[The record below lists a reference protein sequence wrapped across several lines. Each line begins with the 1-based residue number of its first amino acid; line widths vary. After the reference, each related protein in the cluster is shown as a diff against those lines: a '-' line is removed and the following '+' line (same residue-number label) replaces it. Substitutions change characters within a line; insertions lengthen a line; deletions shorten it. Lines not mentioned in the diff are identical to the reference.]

1 MTQLFI
7 PTNRGIKM
15 VMIQDIIRVEAR
27 RNYCRVYFKN
37 EYPLTVAKVLQWFE
51 DHLPEDFFY
60 RIHRT
65 HLVNRLFI
73 SKISPAN
80 VVIMTSGEQLQV
92 SRRKKGILTRM
103 NAISF
108 GYFDMKLNVAG

>member
-7 PTNRGIKM
+7 PTNKGIKAVM
-15 VMIQDIIRVEAR
+15 VQDIIRVEAR
-27 RNYCRVYFKN
+27 RNYCRVYIKN

-65 HLVNRLFI
+65 HLVSRLYI
-73 SKISPAN
+73 SEISAAS

-92 SRRKKGILTRM
+92 SRRKRGIITRM

-108 GYFDMKLNVAG
+108 GYFDMTLNVAG

>member
-7 PTNRGIKM
+7 PTNKGIKA
-15 VMIQDIIRVEAR
+15 VMITDIIRVEAK
-27 RNYCRVYFKN
+27 RNYCRVYIKN

-73 SKISPAN
+73 ADISASN
-80 VVIMTSGEQLQV
+80 VVTMKSGEQLQV
-92 SRRKKGILTRM
+92 SRRKKGIVSRM
-103 NAISF
+103 AAFSF
-108 GYFDMKLNVAG
+108 GYFEMQLNAAG